1 MSEPLF
7 EPGDGSL
14 GILYGQSARFM
25 RTRNHH
31 DRNPKL
37 AGGFDLRIGRSS
49 PRVLGNKH
57 IDLLLPEECR
67 LGSPVEGASVKQ
79 QPDMWRQR
87 DIFGRVDRARD
98 IMMMR
103 SLCEGTKLE
112 ATEGEKN
119 MTRLR
124 SKRVGGG
131 FRARHHLPY
140 IIRLRLPCG
149 ARDRGQ
155 RDRELPARGHDM
167 GRDLIGVGM
176 RRVNDGLYFLL
187 LQPCGKP
194 VDAAKAA
201 DPHWN
206 GLHPGIRSAPGKR
219 KRDFKAAVVRKQM
232 RQLRGLC
239 RTSED
244 KNAHRGLF
252 HDC

>member
-14 GILYGQSARFM
+14 GILYGLSARFM

-103 SLCEGTKLE
+103 SRCEGAKLG
-112 ATEGEKN
+112 ATETEKN
-119 MTRLR
+119 PARLR
-124 SKRVGGG
+124 PKRVGGSLG
-131 FRARHHLPY
+131 ACDRQPSIA
-140 IIRLRLPCG
+140 RLRLPYG

-155 RDRELPARGHDM
+155 RDRKLPALERVASWDSKCAQQARASLRSG
-167 GRDLIGVGM
+167 GRP
-176 RRVNDGLYFLL
+176 
-187 LQPCGKP
+187 QA
-194 VDAAKAA
+194 DA
-201 DPHWN
+201 P
-206 GLHPGIRSAPGKR
+206 APR
-219 KRDFKAAVVRKQM
+219 PLSY
-232 RQLRGLC
+232 LRG
-239 RTSED
+239 
-244 KNAHRGLF
+244 
-252 HDC
+252 